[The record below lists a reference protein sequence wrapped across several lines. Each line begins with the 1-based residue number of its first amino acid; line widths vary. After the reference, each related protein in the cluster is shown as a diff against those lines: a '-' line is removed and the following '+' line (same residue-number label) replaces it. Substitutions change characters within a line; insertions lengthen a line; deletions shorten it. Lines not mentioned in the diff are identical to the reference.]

1 MITLTDRLYTI
12 SQRILRGETMADIGT
27 DHGFLPLYL
36 HERGIS
42 PHVIMADISSLSL
55 DKARERA
62 ALDFPGETFD
72 FRVGDGL
79 AVLDNGEVD
88 AVVMAGIGGR
98 LMEEILEADREK
110 SMSFSKLILQPRR
123 HPGYIRKYLV
133 MNGYRI
139 IAEDLVR
146 ESKFIWEI
154 IIVRPCGMRDY
165 GYAEKGTALSDG
177 LPEYMLDLH
186 PGAIEWEVPPYYSS
200 LDDGLTGEFLE
211 RKLCRE
217 RKILRARQGSKEGDT
232 SVTEKN
238 IEYLS
243 GLIRSRMD

>member
-1 MITLTDRLYTI
+1 MITLTERLYTI

-62 ALDFPGETFD
+62 ALDFPGEKFD

-79 AVLDNGEVD
+79 AVLDDGEVD

-98 LMEEILEADREK
+98 LMEEILEADRNK
-110 SMSFSKLILQPRR
+110 SRSFSKFILQPRR
-123 HPGYIRKYLV
+123 HTGYIRKYLV

-154 IIVRPCGMRDY
+154 MTVCPCDRQNEGRT
-165 GYAEKGTALSDG
+165 ETALSDG
-177 LPEYMLDLH
+177 LPEYMFGLH

-200 LDDGLTGEFLE
+200 LSDELADEFLS
-211 RKLCRE
+211 RKLSRE
-217 RKILRARQGSKEGDT
+217 RKILKAKQGSREGDT
-232 SVTEKN
+232 SLTEKN

-243 GLIRSRMD
+243 GLIRSRID